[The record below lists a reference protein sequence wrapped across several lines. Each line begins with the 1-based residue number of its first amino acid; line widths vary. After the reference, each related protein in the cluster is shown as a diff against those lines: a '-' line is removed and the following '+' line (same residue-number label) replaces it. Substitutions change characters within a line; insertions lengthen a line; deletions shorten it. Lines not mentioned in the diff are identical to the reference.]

1 MPRSSRQK
9 SLQGKEKVEGL
20 SPHSPVQLDTLARVR
35 SEMARLYRLGF
46 SGKLSPD
53 RMTKFVY
60 VLREIRAA
68 LEAEVLDDVQ
78 KRLALL
84 ASEVGGRRG

>member
-1 MPRSSRQK
+1 
-9 SLQGKEKVEGL
+9 
-20 SPHSPVQLDTLARVR
+20 
-35 SEMARLYRLGF
+35 MARLYRLGL

-84 ASEVGGRRG
+84 ARSKG